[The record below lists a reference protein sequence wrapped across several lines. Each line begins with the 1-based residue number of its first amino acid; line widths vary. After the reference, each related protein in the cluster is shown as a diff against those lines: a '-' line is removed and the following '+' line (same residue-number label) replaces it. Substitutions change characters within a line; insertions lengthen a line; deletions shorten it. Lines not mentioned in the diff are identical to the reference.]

1 MQGRTS
7 QIGYPLHQKGKLN
20 AILKGSDHLKGIAFY
35 KEGEHV
41 HDFLLIKSVTRGTAS
56 NGKPF
61 LTIILQDKTG
71 DIESKLWGSSP
82 EDEKSY
88 VTGAIVLAEGD
99 ITTFRGRN
107 QFKIRNIRLKEEHE
121 AIDKAELVM
130 AAPLSAS
137 ELEEKVTQY
146 LFEIKNPVIQR
157 LTRALL
163 KKHHQAFF
171 EYPAAVSIHHNFLSG
186 LAFHVCC
193 MLDMAKE
200 VVRLYPEI
208 NSDLLYAGILLHDM
222 GKLKELSGVTAT
234 NYTLSGNLLGHI
246 SIMVDEIGEIAKE
259 LGIDDREEVLLLQ
272 HMILSHHEHPEW
284 GSPKPPMF
292 KEAEILHILDDMD
305 AKINI
310 MTRAVRKT
318 RPGEFSERIF
328 AMDNRSLYR
337 PSFDHIEDQDISD
350 KEDK

>member
-1 MQGRTS
+1 MW
-7 QIGYPLHQKGKLN
+7 
-20 AILKGSDHLKGIAFY
+20 KGSDDVKGIAYY
-35 KEGEHV
+35 KEGDHAR
-41 HDFLLIKSVTRGTAS
+41 DYFLIKSMTRGTAS

-71 DIESKLWGSSP
+71 DIDSKLWGSTP
-82 EDEKSY
+82 EDEKNY
-88 VTGAIVLAEGD
+88 VAGTMVFAEGD

-107 QFKIRNIRLKEEHE
+107 QFKIRNIRLVDERDGVKRV
-121 AIDKAELVM
+121 DLVT
-130 AAPLSAS
+130 AAPLAKH

-171 EYPAAVSIHHNFLSG
+171 EYPAAVSIHHNYLSG

-193 MLDMAKE
+193 MLDMAKQ

-208 NSDLLYAGILLHDM
+208 NSDLLYAGIILHDM
-222 GKLKELSGVTAT
+222 GKLKELSGVADTS
-234 NYTLSGNLLGHI
+234 YTLSGNLLGHI
-246 SIMVDEIGEIAKE
+246 SIMVEEIGEMGKT
-259 LGIDDREEVLLLQ
+259 LGIGRREEVLLLQ
-272 HMILSHHEHPEW
+272 HMILSHHENPEW
-284 GSPKPPMF
+284 GSPKPPLF
-292 KEAEILHILDDMD
+292 KEAEILHMLDDMD

-310 MTRAVRKT
+310 MTRAIRKT

-328 AMDNRSLYR
+328 AMNNRSLYR
-337 PSFDHIEDQDISD
+337 PRFDSSQSRDTDHSAPQ
-350 KEDK
+350 

>member
-1 MQGRTS
+1 M
-7 QIGYPLHQKGKLN
+7 
-20 AILKGSDHLKGIAFY
+20 
-35 KEGEHV
+35 

-71 DIESKLWGSSP
+71 DIESKLWGSTS
-82 EDEKSY
+82 EDEKNF
-88 VTGAIVLAEGD
+88 VIGAIVLAEGD

-107 QFKIRNIRLKEEHE
+107 QFKIKNIRLKEDQEV
-121 AIDKAELVM
+121 INKADLVM
-130 AAPLSAS
+130 AAPLSANA
-137 ELEEKVTQY
+137 LDEKVTQY

-186 LAFHVCC
+186 LAYHVCC

-200 VVRLYPEI
+200 VVRHYPEV

-234 NYTLSGNLLGHI
+234 SYTLAGNLLGHI
-246 SIMVDEIGEIAKE
+246 SIMIDEIGESARE
-259 LGIDDREEVLLLQ
+259 LGIADREEVLLLQ
-272 HMILSHHEHPEW
+272 HMILSHHENPEW
-284 GSPKPPMF
+284 GSPKPPLF

-310 MTRAVRKT
+310 MTRAIRKT

-337 PSFDHIEDQDISD
+337 PTFDLQEEQEIQDLSQGTE
-350 KEDK
+350 KKQN